1 MIYESKILNVTLRKP
16 KIHLISDVVYSQ
28 VPTFEIPNKA
38 LLMDILLP
46 SVNKKMP
53 AVIFVTGGGFIASNK
68 SRMIQLRMHLA
79 ENNFVVASITY
90 RTIPTGKFPAPLED
104 VKSAIRFLKA
114 NAQNFNVDSDKIF
127 LIGDSAGGY
136 LAAFA
141 AVTNGDKIFN
151 VGSNLNISS
160 KITAA
165 VDLYGISD
173 LTKIASDFP
182 ANMQAAYNLPGAISS
197 LLVNGVPAF
206 TGTGGGILQ
215 YPANANAANPINYV
229 TKNSAPMLLM
239 HGTADNIVSPSQTDL
254 LFQALRT
261 NGVDAERYVIPN
273 ENHSDDYW
281 QQDEVLQLITEF
293 LKRHLN

>member
-16 KIHLISDVVYSQ
+16 KIHLISDIVYSQ

-79 ENNFVVASITY
+79 ENNFVVAGITY
-90 RTIPTGKFPAPLED
+90 RTIPTCKFPAPLED

-151 VGSNLNISS
+151 VGANLNISS

-215 YPANANAANPINYV
+215 YPDNANAANPINYV

-239 HGTADNIVSPSQTDL
+239 HGTADNIVSPSQTNL

-261 NGVDAERYVIPN
+261 NGVDAERYLIPN
-273 ENHSDDYW
+273 ANHSDDYW

-293 LKRHLN
+293 LNRHLN

>member
-1 MIYESKILNVTLRKP
+1 MFYESKILNVTLRKP

-53 AVIFVTGGGFIASNK
+53 AVIFVTGGGFIAANK

-90 RTIPTGKFPAPLED
+90 RTIPTCKFPAPLED

-136 LAAFA
+136 LAAFQTLPFQ
-141 AVTNGDKIFN
+141 VKFLRLSIY
-151 VGSNLNISS
+151 
-160 KITAA
+160 TA
-165 VDLYGISD
+165 
-173 LTKIASDFP
+173 FP
-182 ANMQAAYNLPGAISS
+182 
-197 LLVNGVPAF
+197 
-206 TGTGGGILQ
+206 ILQ
-215 YPANANAANPINYV
+215 
-229 TKNSAPMLLM
+229 K
-239 HGTADNIVSPSQTDL
+239 
-254 LFQALRT
+254 LRRT
-261 NGVDAERYVIPN
+261 FPRICRRLTICRAQYR
-273 ENHSDDYW
+273 H
-281 QQDEVLQLITEF
+281 F
-293 LKRHLN
+293 L